1 MLQTLKHEQIGT
13 PRTPRRHR
21 LPVLFLGVVLALL
34 LAQCSSIPPAQVDEY
49 PVEITNLGAIVN
61 SSADDFSP
69 TVTAGGNLLY
79 FCSDRGGTQAVGGQ
93 DFWISSFD
101 GMFWKLP
108 LNAGP
113 PVNTSGNEGSPSIT
127 GDGTTLVFSAC
138 DRPDGV
144 GRCDLYMSRL
154 QGMQWGEPR
163 NIGRPVNTAD
173 WESQPSISVDGR
185 VLFFVS
191 DRDGGFGGL
200 DIWRTERFPDGSWAE
215 PVNLGRSIN
224 TERDETSPYIAAD
237 GATLYFSSDG
247 WPGLGKTDIFVSRFV
262 DGAWTKARN
271 VGRPLNSELDDEF
284 FTLSAEGT
292 VIFFA
297 SQREGGLGGYDL
309 YRAEPNPFPPGAVVY
324 LRGTVRDWKTKIPL
338 KADIVVIDKE
348 TGDTVSTYTSNDV
361 TGRYA
366 IVLPITRNYRVAARA
381 PGYADE
387 ELEVLLKDV
396 TRFEERS
403 HDFLL
408 RSRDAEHR
416 LFVSVNADLWH
427 GDAPVRPGE
436 ETGLVIEEIAYTET
450 VPLLHYVFFEQGKA
464 ELPTRYKIL
473 TRGQTGTFRQH
484 NLPPGVLEQYHHLLN
499 ILGYRLQRHPGAVV
513 TLTGCNDGVL
523 EKGDLDL
530 SRRRVE
536 TIRDYL
542 VKVWNIAPERII
554 VRSRGLP
561 ERPSPLNTPEG
572 REENRRVEIVTTPDI
587 MGPAVRK
594 EIQRTLDPSR
604 VVFNLFIESSEGLRR
619 WDFHVTQDENE
630 LRTSDGYATYPDSIA
645 WDWKTINGELPATES
660 PLRYYLHVVDAAGNE
675 ASTEPKSISVH
686 MRTLER
692 KRALKL
698 PDRRIEK
705 ISLILFDFNSSEV
718 AGKNKQILAEVKNRV
733 SSGSTILVQGHT
745 DRTGDARYNLKL
757 SEERAKSVARRL
769 TATLGP
775 LSIRYEGL
783 GEKPL
788 LFDNSTPEGRFYCR
802 TVQVS
807 IETPVR

>member
-1 MLQTLKHEQIGT
+1 MKRKRPGIQS
-13 PRTPRRHR
+13 
-21 LPVLFLGVVLALL
+21 ALRYVNASVPIMGAVIAL
-34 LAQCSSIPPAQVDEY
+34 VLAQCASTPPPRVDEY

-69 TVTAGGNLLY
+69 TVTAGGDLLY
-79 FCSDRGGTQAVGGQ
+79 FCSDRGGKQAVGGQ

-113 PVNTSGNEGSPSIT
+113 PVNTVGNEGSPSIT
-127 GDGTTLVFSAC
+127 GDGTTLVFAAC
-138 DRPDGV
+138 GRADGV
-144 GRCDLYMSRL
+144 GRCDLYLSRL
-154 QGMQWGEPR
+154 EGMQWGEPR
-163 NIGRPVNTAD
+163 NVGPPVNTAE
-173 WESQPSISVDGR
+173 WESQPSISVDGN

-191 DRDGGFGGL
+191 DRDGGLGGL
-200 DIWRTERFPDGSWAE
+200 DIWRTERLPDGSWAE
-215 PVNLGRSIN
+215 PVNVGPSIN
-224 TERDETSPYIAAD
+224 TEGDETSPYIAAD
-237 GATLYFSSDG
+237 GKTLYFSSDG
-247 WPGLGKTDIFVSRFV
+247 RPGLGKTDIFVSRFV
-262 DGAWTKARN
+262 DGAWTEARN

-292 VIFFA
+292 VIYFA

-324 LRGTVRDWKTKIPL
+324 LRGTVRDWKTKVPL
-338 KADIVVIDKE
+338 KADIEVIDKE
-348 TGDTVSTYTSNDV
+348 TGATVSTYTSNEI

-366 IVLPITRNYRVAARA
+366 IVLAIARDYRVVASAA
-381 PGYADE
+381 GYTDE
-387 ELEVLLKDV
+387 ALEVQLKDV

-408 RSRDAEHR
+408 RSRDASQR
-416 LFVSVNADLWH
+416 LFASVNADLW
-427 GDAPVRPGE
+427 DSDTPVRPGE

-464 ELPTRYKIL
+464 ELPSRYKIL
-473 TRGQTGTFRQH
+473 LPGQTGEFRQH
-484 NLPPGVLEQYHHLLN
+484 NLPSGVLEQYHHLLN
-499 ILGYRLQRHPGAVV
+499 ILGYRLQRNPGATV

-536 TIRDYL
+536 TVRDYL

-554 VRSRGLP
+554 VHSRGIP

-572 REENRRVEIVTTPDI
+572 MEENRRVEIVTTPDI

-594 EIQRTLDPSR
+594 EIQRTLNPSK

-619 WDFHVTQDENE
+619 WDFHVTQDGNE
-630 LRTSDGYATYPDSIA
+630 LRMSDGYSTYPDSIP
-645 WDWKTINGELPATES
+645 WNWRNPKGEAPATES
-660 PLRYYLHVVDAAGNE
+660 PLQYYVHVVDAAGNE
-675 ASTEPKSISVH
+675 MTTEPKKIPVH
-686 MRTLER
+686 LRTLER

-718 AGKNKQILAEVKNRV
+718 AGKNEQILAEVKKRV
-733 SSGSTILVQGHT
+733 ASGSTILVQGHT

-757 SEERAKSVARRL
+757 SAERAASVARRL
-769 TATLGP
+769 AAILGP

-783 GEKPL
+783 GEEPL
-788 LFDNSTPEGRFYCR
+788 LFDNDTPEGRFYCR

-807 IETPVR
+807 IETPVH